1 MSVLFALLTALVI
14 SMAVI
19 PVMIRLAPRIGMVDQ
34 PDPRKVHAVPIAR
47 TGGIG
52 IVLGAL
58 VPIAL
63 WLPLSDLQY
72 AYLFGSLVLLAFGA
86 WDDACELG
94 HYVKFV
100 GQFLAVIV
108 VVYYGDLYV
117 THLPLLDAE
126 LDAAIGKPFTVFA
139 MVGVINALNHSDGL
153 DGLAGGMTLLSLSA
167 IAYLAYLVDDGAER
181 NITILIALA
190 TIGGVFGFLRYNTHP
205 ARVFMGDGGSQFL
218 GFTSGF
224 LTVYLME
231 KINPA
236 LSPALPA
243 LILGLPIID
252 ILAVF
257 VQRIYHGMNWFRAS
271 RNHIHHRLLQ
281 LGFDHYEAVVII
293 YSVQIVLVACAIMF
307 PYEPD
312 LLILVIYAVASAAVF
327 GFLIVAEHGRWR
339 AHNSKN
345 DSKLTAVIQAVKNH
359 KLFETIPITV
369 VTVSIPLLFVIVSVL
384 ANDVPRDIGIV
395 SAVLAPLFLVYT
407 FLRGRDDSI
416 VMQAVSYVTAAFAV
430 YLGTKYVGSWASFL
444 NTMEPFYF
452 SVLAVA
458 IGIIVRYS
466 RKAEFKTTPLDY
478 LVIFMVLFAGF
489 LLHNLPDKA
498 YLGPMVIKLVI
509 LFYGCELIFTY
520 ARNKQY
526 VFNFPVLLSLFIIAF
541 KGLIH

>member
-1 MSVLFALLTALVI
+1 MSFLFALLTALVI

-34 PDPRKVHAVPIAR
+34 PDPRKVHAVPVAR

-63 WLPLSDLQY
+63 WLPMNDLLY

-117 THLPLLDAE
+117 THLPFLDAE
-126 LDAAIGKPFTVFA
+126 LTATIGKPFTVFA
-139 MVGVINALNHSDGL
+139 MVGAINALNHSDGL
-153 DGLAGGMTLLSLSA
+153 DGLAGGMSLLSLSA
-167 IAYLAYLVDDGAER
+167 IAYLAYLVDEGAAR

-271 RNHIHHRLLQ
+271 KNHIHHRLLQ
-281 LGFDHYEAVVII
+281 LGFDHHEAVVII
-293 YSVQIVLVACAIMF
+293 YSIQIVLVACAIML

-312 LLILVIYAVASAAVF
+312 LLILAIYAVACAAVF
-327 GFLIVAEHGRWR
+327 VFLTAAERGRWR
-339 AHNSKN
+339 AHSSKN
-345 DSKLTAVIQAVKNH
+345 VSKLTAVIQAVKNH
-359 KLFETIPITV
+359 KLFETLPITL
-369 VTVSIPLLFVIVSVL
+369 VTVAIPLMFVIVSVL
-384 ANDVPRDIGIV
+384 ANDVPRDIGIA
-395 SAVLAPLFLVYT
+395 SAVLAPIFLVYM
-407 FLRGRDDSI
+407 FLRGRNDSI

-430 YLGTKYVGSWASFL
+430 YLETKYVGSWASFL

-466 RKAEFKTTPLDY
+466 RKTEFKTTPLDY

-520 ARNKQY
+520 VRNKQQ

-541 KGLIH
+541 KGLIY